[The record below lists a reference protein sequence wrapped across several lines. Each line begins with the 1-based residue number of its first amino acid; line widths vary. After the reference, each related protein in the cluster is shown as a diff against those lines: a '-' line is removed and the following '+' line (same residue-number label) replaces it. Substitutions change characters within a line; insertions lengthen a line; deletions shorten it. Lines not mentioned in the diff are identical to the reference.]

1 MGRKAGEKK
10 VFLTNVVMKNIQVWF
25 LSLRIFLLI
34 MLHSV
39 WWRKVSSSSW
49 KSENLKYIKYNN
61 SSLLF
66 KQQVSVP

>member
-10 VFLTNVVMKNIQVWF
+10 GFLTNVVMKNIQVWF
-25 LSLRIFLLI
+25 LSLRIFLLF
-34 MLHSV
+34 MSHSV
-39 WWRKVSSSSW
+39 WWRKASSSSW

>member
-34 MLHSV
+34 MSHSV

>member
-25 LSLRIFLLI
+25 LSLRIFLLF